1 MSADRHE
8 EKLRDATSDMARGGD
23 EMEHRLD
30 KLEDDID
37 DARSTA
43 TQRQDAPEQTRGI
56 EDVEDVAG
64 DWEGESSGAQQGDDA
79 EDTEEGPQAGAGSDG
94 EAEPAG

>member
-1 MSADRHE
+1 MSADRQE

-30 KLEDDID
+30 ELENHID
-37 DARSTA
+37 DAKSTA
-43 TQRQDAPEQTRGI
+43 TQRQDAPEQTRGL
-56 EDVEDVAG
+56 EDAEEVAG

-79 EDTEEGPQAGAGSDG
+79 EDTKEVPKAGAGSDG